1 MRSARVLLL
10 ALALGAAPMLA
21 APNAGRAAAATPAVP
36 APCTP
41 NGKLKFICGL
51 NAVEDLVATPGGR
64 WIFGSSMQAGSAGLY
79 LIDPR
84 TKTAKP
90 ASISLST
97 DAAANTPYAGCKAP
111 DLKALTTHG
120 LDVRPGKGGHHTL
133 YAINH
138 AGRESIEVFDVDT
151 TGPEPRVAWIGCMLA
166 PEGVS
171 ANAIV
176 ALPDGRLAVSKY
188 QPLGDN
194 TAIGRML
201 NGEVTGSVY
210 IWKAGAGFSELP
222 GVRLSGDNGLVVSP
236 DGKWLYIAVWG
247 GKSVM
252 RVSLDGSGPPKT
264 TPLEFRPD
272 NLRWSAD
279 RKSILAAGQYLDAS
293 NRAGPHGW
301 GVVSLDPQT
310 LAATPMLHQPGV
322 PGFDDA
328 TTALQVGKDTWFG
341 TFRGDRIAY
350 ITGE

>member
-1 MRSARVLLL
+1 MRSVHAMFL
-10 ALALGAAPMLA
+10 ALALGALPMTA
-21 APNAGRAAAATPAVP
+21 VPGAGRAAAPP
-36 APCTP
+36 APCAP
-41 NGKLKFICGL
+41 AGKLQFVCGL
-51 NAVEDLVATPGGR
+51 NAVEDLVAPPDGK
-64 WIFGSSMQAGSAGLY
+64 WIFGSSMQAGSAGIY

-84 TKTAKP
+84 AKTAKP
-90 ASISLST
+90 ATIALSA
-97 DAAANTPYAGCKAP
+97 DAAANKPYAGCAAP

-120 LDVRPGKGGHHTL
+120 LELRPGRSGHHTL

-138 AGRESIEVFDVDT
+138 AGRESIEVFDVDM
-151 TGPEPRVAWIGCMLA
+151 TGPEPRLGWIGCMIA
-166 PEGVS
+166 PDGVS
-171 ANAIV
+171 ANSLA

-188 QPLGDN
+188 QPLGD
-194 TAIGRML
+194 TGAIARML

-210 IWKAGAGFSELP
+210 IWKAGSGFSELP
-222 GVRLSGDNGLVVSP
+222 GVRLSGDNGLAASP

-247 GKSVM
+247 GKAVT
-252 RVSLDGSGPPKT
+252 RVSLDGSAPAKT

-279 RKSILAAGQYLDAS
+279 HKTILATGQYLETA

-310 LAATPMLHQPGV
+310 LAATPMLHQAGV
-322 PGFDDA
+322 PAFDDA

-350 ITGE
+350 IEGE